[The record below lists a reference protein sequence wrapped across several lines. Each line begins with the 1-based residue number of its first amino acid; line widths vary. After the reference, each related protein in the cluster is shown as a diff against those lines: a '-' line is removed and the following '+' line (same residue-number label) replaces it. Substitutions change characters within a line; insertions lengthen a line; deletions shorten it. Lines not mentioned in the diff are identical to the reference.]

1 MKQMA
6 ESFLKALVI
15 DDNEVNSLILA
26 NMLLLFGIHADQS
39 YQGKNAVSL
48 TQKTKYDI
56 IFIDHIMPDMDG
68 IQTTAA
74 IRSLTA
80 ENRKS
85 VIIALTSELTEQV
98 RSGYIEA
105 GANDLYKKP
114 LSLPM
119 LISIINKWF
128 PQISV
133 EPEYLNKFTNHEKSN
148 EHLDYFLKDLLLSY
162 SDDIDYEKGINYMA
176 GDTLKYMNILE
187 LSWKDMQSAVSI
199 IINGHNN
206 NSINQLKFGAHKLKN
221 ILENIGAV
229 KLSERTCSLE
239 LAITRDDKIEID
251 LQFDALIETM
261 EYFKQRL
268 SDMLI
273 KYHDYISTLERE
285 QRHELIPMTKEEY
298 EQSLLNTIY
307 YIRRYEYDFA
317 AKELE
322 RLALQGKQ
330 EWKQELELAIK
341 NIKEFNYEKALTFVM
356 EIKNK
361 TGIPPVLD
369 INNKIQLNN
378 FWD

>member
-1 MKQMA
+1 MA
-6 ESFLKALVI
+6 KSVLKALVI

-39 YQGKNAVSL
+39 YQGKKAVSL
-48 TQKTKYDI
+48 TQNTKYDI

-74 IRSLTA
+74 IRSLSA
-80 ENRKS
+80 EYKKS
-85 VIIALTSELTEQV
+85 VIIALTSELTEQI

-105 GANDLYKKP
+105 GADDLYKKP

-119 LISIINKWF
+119 LTSIMNRWF

-133 EPEYLNKFTNHEKSN
+133 EPEYINKFTGREKSN
-148 EHLDYFLKDLLLSY
+148 QHLDYFLKDLLRSY
-162 SDDIDYEKGINYMA
+162 SDDIDYEKGISYMA
-176 GDTLKYMNILE
+176 GDTLKYINILE

-206 NSINQLKFGAHKLKN
+206 NSMNQLKFGAHKLRN

-229 KLSERTCSLE
+229 NLSERTCGLE
-239 LAITRDDKIEID
+239 QAITRGDKIDID

-268 SDMLI
+268 ADMLV
-273 KYHDYISTLERE
+273 KYHDYISALERE

-298 EQSLLNTIY
+298 EQSLFNTIY

-330 EWKQELELAIK
+330 EWKQELELAIM
-341 NIKEFNYEKALTFVM
+341 NIKEFNYEKALTYVM
-356 EIKNK
+356 DIKNK
-361 TGIPPVLD
+361 TGILPVLD
-369 INNKIQLNN
+369 INKEIQLNN